1 MIVTVHRM
9 GFSLSKSCISVTG
22 EKGIGQCVCVCVCE
36 RERERER
43 EREIKREREFLTF
56 FMTKSRYTNWLVL
69 VLR

>member
-9 GFSLSKSCISVTG
+9 GFSLSKSYISVTG
-22 EKGIGQCVCVCVCE
+22 DKGIGQCVCVCV
-36 RERERER
+36 R

>member
-22 EKGIGQCVCVCVCE
+22 EKGIGQCVCVCVCVCE

-43 EREIKREREFLTF
+43 LRGRENF
-56 FMTKSRYTNWLVL
+56 
-69 VLR
+69 